1 MLSEEQSKKYIEEAR
16 LSLES
21 ARAIFDGALRA
32 ERELWANVVKMCYD
46 SMEQAVSAAIA
57 KKDEIIPKDHPAKI
71 AKFVNLYGLSNK
83 SDISKILFSWL
94 SKRSSSQYVDIKN
107 GKIAVPH
114 ELFNE
119 GDAEE
124 AIDDARIV
132 ISLVGKMLE
141 KRA

>member
-21 ARAIFDGALRA
+21 ARAIFDEALRA
-32 ERELWANVVKMCYD
+32 KRELWANVVKMCYD

-57 KKDEIIPKDHPAKI
+57 KKNEIIPKDHPAKI
-71 AKFVNLYGLSNK
+71 AKFVNLYKLSNN

-107 GKIAVPH
+107 GRIVVPH
-114 ELFNE
+114 ELFDE

-124 AIDDARIV
+124 AINDARIV